1 MATRSEDRAHAPLL
15 LLADGDR
22 DLRQLLER
30 ELESAGFR
38 VTQAET
44 GEEALERAR
53 VLKPVLAVLDRD
65 LPLAAFVGG
74 GSEVLRRLR
83 AARDTAEMGVLLLT
97 ARDDDGVRIAALELG
112 ADDVMAKPFSL
123 RELELRVEA
132 VYRRV
137 SDHGGGEDEKVQR
150 AGRIEI
156 DPASFVVRVDGA
168 RIATTMTEFR
178 LLKALSDAGGR
189 VCTRE
194 ELLLRVSPGPQDL
207 RGRVLRTQIRRLRL
221 KLGPAGAQLETVHSV
236 GYRLRQDR

>member
-1 MATRSEDRAHAPLL
+1 VRPPRSEDPARAPLL

-22 DLRQLLER
+22 DLRLLLER
-30 ELESAGFR
+30 ELEAAGFR
-38 VTQAET
+38 VTQAGT

-53 VLKPVLAVLDRD
+53 ALKPTLAVLDGE
-65 LPLAAFVGG
+65 LALGETVGRG
-74 GSEVLRRLR
+74 GEVLRRLR
-83 AARDTAEMGVLLLT
+83 SARDTAAMGVVLLT
-97 ARDDDGVRIAALELG
+97 ARDDDGARIAALELG
-112 ADDVMAKPFSL
+112 ADDVVAKPFSL

-137 SDHGGGEDEKVQR
+137 SDQGGGESEKVQR

-168 RIATTMTEFR
+168 RVSTTMTEFR

-194 ELLLRVSPGPQDL
+194 ELLLRVSPGAQEV

-221 KLGPAGAQLETVHSV
+221 KLGEAGAQLETVHSV
-236 GYRLRQDR
+236 GYRLRQ